1 MTDTPENDI
10 DPAEYSADSIKVL
23 KGLDAVRKRP
33 GMYIGDTDDGSG
45 LHHMVYEVVDNGIDE
60 VLAGH
65 ADRVTVTLNPDG
77 SVTVT
82 DNGRGIPVGIH
93 EEEGISAAEV
103 IMTQLHAGGK
113 FDQNS
118 YKVSGGL
125 HGVGVSVVNALSIS
139 LKLRIARDG
148 KWHEVSFTH
157 GVSDGPLKTL
167 EDAGDYS
174 GTEVT
179 FLPSEETFTMVE
191 FDFKTLEKR
200 LRELAFLNSGTRI
213 LLSDKRSAEEQSV
226 ELYYEGGLEEFVKYL
241 DRTKSALIE
250 TPIYLKSEK
259 DGITVEV
266 ALWWND
272 SYHENVLCFT
282 NNIPQR
288 DGGTHLAGFRGALTR
303 QVNGYADSSGMSKKE
318 KVSLTGDD
326 CREGLTCVLSVKVPD
341 PKFSSQT
348 KDKLVSSEVRPV
360 VESLVNETLSNWLEE
375 NPAEAKIVITKVI
388 EAASAREAA
397 RKARELTRRK
407 GALDVSFLKG
417 KLSDCQERDPAKSE
431 VFLVE
436 GDSAGGSAKQGR
448 NRANQAVLPLRG
460 KILNVER
467 ARFDR
472 MLGSAEI
479 GTLITAL
486 GTGIG
491 KDEFDI
497 EKIRYHRIIIMTD
510 ADVDGAH
517 IRTLLLTFFFRQMP
531 ELIERGYL
539 YIAQPPLYKVTKGKS
554 SQYLKDERA
563 LEDFL
568 IDGGLEEASLELTNG
583 EVRTG
588 PDLKS
593 VITTALKIKTL
604 LSGLHSRYNRDVVEQ
619 AAIAGALNAEMM
631 NDSSQAAQAA
641 EYVAKRLD
649 IISDETERGWEGKVG
664 DDGGLLFERM
674 VRGVK
679 EAANIDMAL
688 IGSADARRLDGF
700 AAELQEV
707 YGKPP
712 VFRRKDFFF
721 NVSGPLALLEQVF
734 ETGRKG
740 LALQRYKGLGEMN
753 PDQLWETTLDPDAR
767 SLLQVKINEAAEADD
782 LFTRL
787 MGEEVEPR
795 RDFIQTNALNV
806 ANLDI

>member
-1 MTDTPENDI
+1 M
-10 DPAEYSADSIKVL
+10 
-23 KGLDAVRKRP
+23 
-33 GMYIGDTDDGSG
+33 
-45 LHHMVYEVVDNGIDE
+45 
-60 VLAGH
+60 
-65 ADRVTVTLNPDG
+65 
-77 SVTVT
+77 
-82 DNGRGIPVGIH
+82 
-93 EEEGISAAEV
+93 
-103 IMTQLHAGGK
+103 
-113 FDQNS
+113 
-118 YKVSGGL
+118 
-125 HGVGVSVVNALSIS
+125 
-139 LKLRIARDG
+139 
-148 KWHEVSFTH
+148 
-157 GVSDGPLKTL
+157 
-167 EDAGDYS
+167 
-174 GTEVT
+174 
-179 FLPSEETFTMVE
+179 
-191 FDFKTLEKR
+191 
-200 LRELAFLNSGTRI
+200 
-213 LLSDKRSAEEQSV
+213 
-226 ELYYEGGLEEFVKYL
+226 
-241 DRTKSALIE
+241 
-250 TPIYLKSEK
+250 
-259 DGITVEV
+259 
-266 ALWWND
+266 
-272 SYHENVLCFT
+272 
-282 NNIPQR
+282 
-288 DGGTHLAGFRGALTR
+288 
-303 QVNGYADSSGMSKKE
+303 
-318 KVSLTGDD
+318 
-326 CREGLTCVLSVKVPD
+326 
-341 PKFSSQT
+341 
-348 KDKLVSSEVRPV
+348 
-360 VESLVNETLSNWLEE
+360 
-375 NPAEAKIVITKVI
+375 
-388 EAASAREAA
+388 
-397 RKARELTRRK
+397 
-407 GALDVSFLKG
+407 
-417 KLSDCQERDPAKSE
+417 
-431 VFLVE
+431 
-436 GDSAGGSAKQGR
+436 
-448 NRANQAVLPLRG
+448 
-460 KILNVER
+460 
-467 ARFDR
+467 
-472 MLGSAEI
+472 
-479 GTLITAL
+479 
-486 GTGIG
+486 
-491 KDEFDI
+491 
-497 EKIRYHRIIIMTD
+497 
-510 ADVDGAH
+510 
-517 IRTLLLTFFFRQMP
+517 
-531 ELIERGYL
+531 
-539 YIAQPPLYKVTKGKS
+539 TKGKS